1 MSQPETARQRILIVT
16 RNLPPLVG
24 GMERLNWHMAD
35 ELSHYA
41 DVRVVGPAEAEQQKP
56 ANVGFSPALLRPLWR
71 FLLQAGWQT
80 IRQAR
85 QWKPDVIL
93 AGSGLTAPIA
103 LIAARLCGAKAVAYV
118 HGLDISVNHAVY
130 RYLWLP
136 AIRRMDRVIA
146 NSNPTR
152 ELAKK
157 AGVKAERIGIVF
169 PGVSLPGA
177 PLQPSTFRE
186 KYQLGDG
193 PVLLSVG
200 RLTTRKGLL
209 EFVRYALPTIATRY
223 PDVVLAVV
231 GDTPNDS
238 LHATVQSKEELMA
251 QAQALGLAANIRFLG
266 LVPDGEPLAD
276 AYRSST
282 VHVFPI
288 RKIPGDPEGFGM
300 VAIEAAAH
308 GLPTVAFANGGVVDA
323 VAPGQSGCLVAIDDY
338 NALAQQV
345 IEQLQN
351 SPAYRDSSIAFAQDF
366 CWSNFGRG
374 VFSNLNL
381 PG

>member
-1 MSQPETARQRILIVT
+1 MSPPEAARQRILIVT

-35 ELSHYA
+35 ELSRYA
-41 DVRVVGPAEAEQQKP
+41 DVHVVGPAEAEAQKP
-56 ANVGFSPALLRPLWR
+56 NNVGFSPAPLRPLWR
-71 FLLQAGWQT
+71 FLLQAAWQT

-85 QWKPDVIL
+85 TWKPDVIL

-103 LIAARLCGAKAVAYV
+103 LIAARLSGAKAAAYV
-118 HGLDISVNHAVY
+118 HGLDISVNHPVY

-136 AIRRMDRVIA
+136 AIRRLDRVIA

-152 ELAKK
+152 ELALE
-157 AGVKAERIGIVF
+157 AGVKSQRIGIVY
-169 PGVSLPGA
+169 PGVSLPA
-177 PLQPSTFRE
+177 EPQQPSSFRD

-193 PVLLSVG
+193 PILLSVG

-209 EFVRYALPTIATRY
+209 EFVRHSLPTIAATH
-223 PDVVLAVV
+223 PDVTLAIV
-231 GDTPNDS
+231 GDTPDNS
-238 LHATVQSKEELMA
+238 LHATVQSKEGLQNEA
-251 QAQALGLAANIRFLG
+251 NALGLSSNIRFIG
-266 LVPDGEPLAD
+266 LIPDGEPLSD

-288 RKIPGDPEGFGM
+288 RKIAGDPEGFGM

-323 VAPGQSGCLVAIDDY
+323 VAQGRSGQLVEMDDY
-338 NALAQQV
+338 EAFAKAT
-345 IEQLQN
+345 IEQIAQA
-351 SPAYRDSSIAFAQDF
+351 PALRASSTEFATDF
-366 CWSNFGRG
+366 CWHNFGKG
-374 VFSNLNL
+374 VGQNLAIT
-381 PG
+381 G